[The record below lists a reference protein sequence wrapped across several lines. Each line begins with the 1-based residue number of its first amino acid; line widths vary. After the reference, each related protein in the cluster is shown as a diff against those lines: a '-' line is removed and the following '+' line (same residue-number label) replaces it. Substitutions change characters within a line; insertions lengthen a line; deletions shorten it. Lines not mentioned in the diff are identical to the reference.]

1 MELNFINKNQSQ
13 EEPRQNPAYIP
24 NINSSSS
31 DTIYNSTQNITP
43 PEEPYYSSQ
52 STNNALLYP
61 SQPYPAQNMV
71 VPPNQPYYPPQGA
84 PIRPGVPMSNF
95 PVPPEVLSVQPIPQN
110 QYNKPYSLIQHKGIL
125 QTETNTFYIK
135 TGCPMKILPIIPL
148 FIGSFIIIP
157 TGLYLPETLPAFI
170 FGLIFIPCSI
180 ICFCKMYHSAFIML
194 GPNTLTVIKKA
205 ICNKKCTI
213 FNPGDLERID
223 LTYTQSKGRKNKTV
237 NNYILKVVEKN
248 GNIDVIFNIGSRTI
262 LFTSDEIEYFLY
274 TVNTHIQTKMRV

>member
-1 MELNFINKNQSQ
+1 
-13 EEPRQNPAYIP
+13 
-24 NINSSSS
+24 
-31 DTIYNSTQNITP
+31 
-43 PEEPYYSSQ
+43 
-52 STNNALLYP
+52 
-61 SQPYPAQNMV
+61 
-71 VPPNQPYYPPQGA
+71 
-84 PIRPGVPMSNF
+84 
-95 PVPPEVLSVQPIPQN
+95 
-110 QYNKPYSLIQHKGIL
+110 
-125 QTETNTFYIK
+125 
-135 TGCPMKILPIIPL
+135 
-148 FIGSFIIIP
+148 
-157 TGLYLPETLPAFI
+157 
-170 FGLIFIPCSI
+170 
-180 ICFCKMYHSAFIML
+180 ML